1 MGKVRTGSGWHRL
14 VRWPLVCVVL
24 LLGTGASILLTQGT
38 GTCTYYFPG
47 FENQSAVVGG
57 EGGDFTLTVALRE
70 AGQYG
75 SGYQTCPLVVRS
87 TVSWITI
94 TNNPTSF
101 NTNGQATI
109 NYRVDPNS
117 GPERTGQGAISAGRS
132 APGYGFSGTTLTIVQ
147 RAGGITNISP
157 STLPAGT
164 VNQDYSQTLTAT
176 GGTTPY
182 TWSVSVGTPPA
193 GLSLSPLGVLSG
205 RPTAAG
211 TSTFTVRVT
220 DNLQQARTQVYTLTI
235 NPPVLAITTAS
246 LPNGSVGTAYP
257 STTFAASGGTPPY
270 RQWAVTSGTLPPGL
284 ALNNSTGVLTGTP
297 TASGSSTFTVTV
309 ADSANGVASRQY
321 TIQIAVPGVIVTI
334 GGISG
339 TLPALAQPNITVNL
353 DQDYPTDLTGT
364 LTMTFAP
371 NAVVTPTGNTDARFS
386 NGQRTIDFTVPR
398 GSRQTSVAAQ
408 TGTVAGVITVAMTR
422 LQSGST
428 NLTPSGPSTATIA
441 RAAPVATSTCMAP
454 SGTGFV
460 ITVTGYSTSREV
472 TRANFRF
479 TGASGVTLEGAAPGV
494 TDAETTFGNWFRS
507 TPSFALGSQFKLT
520 VNFAVDNGSINSIGQ
535 AFVTLAN
542 NVNTAPEQ
550 AVTRQASCP

>member
-1 MGKVRTGSGWHRL
+1 MGKALAGRGWHRL

-47 FENQSAVVGG
+47 FEGQSAVIGG

-94 TNNPTSF
+94 TNSPTSF
-101 NTNGQATI
+101 NVNGQATI
-109 NYRVDPNS
+109 SYRVAPNT
-117 GPERTGQGAISAGRS
+117 GPERTGDGAISAGRS
-132 APGYGFSGTTLTIVQ
+132 APGYGFSGTTLTIIQ
-147 RAGGITNISP
+147 RAGGITSITP
-157 STLPAGT
+157 SSLPAGT
-164 VNQDYSQTLTAT
+164 VNQDYSQTLTAN
-176 GGTTPY
+176 GGTAPY
-182 TWSVSVGTPPA
+182 TWSLASGTLPA
-193 GLSLSPLGVLSG
+193 GLNLSPQGVLSG

-211 TSTFTVRVT
+211 SSTFNVQVV
-220 DNLQQARTQVYTLTI
+220 DNLRQTRTQVYTLTI
-235 NPPVLAITTAS
+235 NPLVLAITTAT

-270 RQWAVTSGTLPPGL
+270 RQWAVTAGTLPPGL

-297 TASGSSTFTVTV
+297 SASGNSTFTVTV
-309 ADSANGVASRQY
+309 ADSANGVSSRQY
-321 TIQIAVPGVIVTI
+321 TIQISAPGANVTI

-339 TLPALAQPNITVNL
+339 TVAALAQPTVTVNL
-353 DQDYPTDLTGT
+353 DQDYPTDITGT
-364 LTMTFAP
+364 LTMAFAP
-371 NAVVTPTGNTDARFS
+371 NAVVNPTGTTDARFS
-386 NGQRTIDFTVPR
+386 NGQRTIDFTVAR
-398 GSRQTSVAAQ
+398 GSRQTSVGAQ
-408 TGTVAGVITVAMTR
+408 TGTVAGLITVSVTR
-422 LQSGST
+422 LQSGSA
-428 NLTPSGPSTATIA
+428 NLTPPAAVTATIA
-441 RAAPVATSTCMAP
+441 RAAPTATSTCLAP
-454 SGTGFV
+454 SGAGFV
-460 ITVTGYSTSREV
+460 ITVSGYSTSREV

-479 TGASGVTLEGAAPGV
+479 TGAAGVTLEGAAPV
-494 TDAETTFGNWFRS
+494 VADAETTFGNWFRS
-507 TPSFALGSQFKLT
+507 TPSFVLGSQFKLT

-542 NVNTAPEQ
+542 NAGPATEQ